1 MKVYKFLNKCIY
13 NKVRK
18 LIRKA
23 SHAGS
28 WYPKNHEDL
37 IRELEYCFS
46 ESEFGPGLLPETL
59 NQDTRSIIGGVSP
72 HAGYA
77 FSGRCAAYTYLN
89 LFKEKIPDTII
100 VLGTDH
106 VGYGK
111 VALLGDGAWET
122 PLGNLLIDEELSKK
136 ILDTSDII
144 VEDRSAFTG
153 FMEQEH
159 NIEIQLPFIKYCAK
173 EKDVK
178 IVTIKIGARKGY
190 EVYEQISA
198 DISSVI
204 KSSNK
209 DIVIVA
215 SSDMSHK
222 NITNK
227 QQLEDFKK
235 VDKDV
240 IDAFV
245 ALDPKKTLSNA
256 LKTTVCG
263 AQTITTMML
272 TCMKLDATKGEM
284 LKYYTSSDIRGE
296 FGYCVGYLSGIIY
309 KMI

>member
-1 MKVYKFLNKCIY
+1 M
-13 NKVRK
+13 RK
-18 LIRKA
+18 LGIRKA

-28 WYPKNHEDL
+28 WYPKNREDL
-37 IRELEYCFS
+37 IRDLEYNFS

-59 NQDTRSIIGGVSP
+59 NLDTRTIIGGVSP

-89 LFKEKIPDTII
+89 LFKEKIPDTVI

-122 PLGNLLIDEELSKK
+122 PLGNLLIDDELSKK
-136 ILDTSDII
+136 ILDTSDIV

-173 EKDVK
+173 KKDVK
-178 IVTIKIGARKGY
+178 IVTLKIGIRRDYAVFEKIASD
-190 EVYEQISA
+190 ISA
-198 DISSVI
+198 SI
-204 KSSNK
+204 KALNK
-209 DIVIVA
+209 DVVIVA

-222 NITNK
+222 EVFDTN
-227 QQLEDFKK
+227 QLNEFKK
-235 VDKDV
+235 FDQDV

-245 ALDPKKTLSNA
+245 KLNPKETLSA
-256 LKTTVCG
+256 ASKTTVCG
-263 AQTITTMML
+263 AQTITTLML
-272 TCMKLDATKGEM
+272 ICEKLNATKGEL
-284 LKYYTSSDIRGE
+284 LKYYTSSDIKGGY
-296 FGYCVGYLSGIIY
+296 GYCVGYFSGIIV
-309 KMI
+309 K

>member
-1 MKVYKFLNKCIY
+1 
-13 NKVRK
+13 
-18 LIRKA
+18 
-23 SHAGS
+23 
-28 WYPKNHEDL
+28 PKKPEDL
-37 IRELEYCFS
+37 IRDLEYCFS
-46 ESEFGPGLLPETL
+46 DSEFGPGVLPETL
-59 NQDTRSIIGGVSP
+59 NQDTRTIIGGVSP

-77 FSGRCAAYTYLN
+77 FSGRCAAHTYLN

-106 VGYGK
+106 VGYDK
-111 VALLGDGAWET
+111 VALLADGQWET
-122 PLGNLLIDEELSKK
+122 PIGNLQIDSDIAKR
-136 ILDTSDII
+136 ILDKSDII

-159 NIEIQLPFIKYCAK
+159 NIEIQLPFIKYCSKGK
-173 EKDVK
+173 EVKLITLKVGTRKD
-178 IVTIKIGARKGY
+178 Y
-190 EVYEQISA
+190 ETYEQISN

-222 NITNK
+222 NISNE
-227 QQLEDFKK
+227 QQLFDFKK
-235 VDKDV
+235 VDQEV

-245 ALDPKKTLSNA
+245 ALDPKKTLSKA

-263 AQTITTMML
+263 SQTITTLML
-272 TCMKLDATKGEM
+272 TCMKLDAKKGNL

-296 FGYCVGYLSGIIY
+296 YGYCVGYFSGIIN

>member
-1 MKVYKFLNKCIY
+1 M
-13 NKVRK
+13 RK
-18 LIRKA
+18 LGIRKA

-28 WYPKNHEDL
+28 WYPKNREDL
-37 IRELEYCFS
+37 IRDLEYNFS

-59 NQDTRSIIGGVSP
+59 NLDTRTIIGGVSP

-89 LFKEKIPDTII
+89 LFKEKIPDTVI

-122 PLGNLLIDEELSKK
+122 PLGNLLIDDELSKK

-144 VEDRSAFTG
+144 VEDLSAFTG

-178 IVTIKIGARKGY
+178 IVTLKIGIRRDYAVFEKIASD
-190 EVYEQISA
+190 ISA
-198 DISSVI
+198 SI
-204 KSSNK
+204 KALNK

-222 NITNK
+222 EVFDTN
-227 QQLEDFKK
+227 QLNEFKK
-235 VDKDV
+235 FDQDV

-245 ALDPKKTLSNA
+245 KLDPKKTLSA
-256 LKTTVCG
+256 ASKTTVCG
-263 AQTITTMML
+263 AQTITTLML
-272 TCMKLDATKGEM
+272 ICEKLNATKGEL
-284 LKYYTSSDIRGE
+284 LKYYTSSDIKGGN
-296 FGYCVGYLSGIIY
+296 GYCVGYFSGIMV
-309 KMI
+309 K

>member
-1 MKVYKFLNKCIY
+1 LG
-13 NKVRK
+13 
-18 LIRKA
+18 IRKA

-28 WYPKNHEDL
+28 WYPKNREDL
-37 IRELEYCFS
+37 IRDLDYSFS

-59 NQDTRSIIGGVSP
+59 NQDTRTIIGGVSP

-77 FSGRCAAYTYLN
+77 YSGRCAAYTYLN

-122 PLGNLLIDEELSKK
+122 PLGNLLIDDELSKK

-178 IVTIKIGARKGY
+178 IVTLKIGIRRDYSVFEKIASD
-190 EVYEQISA
+190 ISA
-198 DISSVI
+198 SI
-204 KSSNK
+204 KAVNK

-222 NITNK
+222 EVFDTN
-227 QQLEDFKK
+227 QLREFKK
-235 VDKDV
+235 FDQDV

-245 ALDPKKTLSNA
+245 ELNPKKTLSA
-256 LKTTVCG
+256 ASKTTVCG
-263 AQTITTMML
+263 AQTITTLML
-272 TCMKLDATKGEM
+272 ICEKLNATKGEL
-284 LKYYTSSDIRGE
+284 LKYYTSSDIKGGY
-296 FGYCVGYLSGIIY
+296 GYCVGYFSGIMV
-309 KMI
+309 K

>member
-1 MKVYKFLNKCIY
+1 MRKLG
-13 NKVRK
+13 VRK
-18 LIRKA
+18 LRKA
-23 SHAGS
+23 THAGS
-28 WYPKNHEDL
+28 WYPKNREDL
-37 IRELEYCFS
+37 IRDLEYSFS

-59 NQDTRSIIGGVSP
+59 NQDTRTIIGGVSP

-77 FSGRCAAYTYLN
+77 YSGRCAAYTYLN

-111 VALLGDGAWET
+111 VALLEDGAWET
-122 PLGNLLIDEELSKK
+122 PLGNLLIDNELSKK
-136 ILDTSDII
+136 ILDTSDNI

-178 IVTIKIGARKGY
+178 IVTIKIGIRRDYSVFEKIASD
-190 EVYEQISA
+190 ISA
-198 DISSVI
+198 SI
-204 KSSNK
+204 KAVNK
-209 DIVIVA
+209 DIIIVA

-222 NITNK
+222 EVFDTN
-227 QQLEDFKK
+227 QLSEFKK
-235 VDKDV
+235 FDQDV

-245 ALDPKKTLSNA
+245 ELNPKKTLSAA

-263 AQTITTMML
+263 AQTITTLML
-272 TCMKLDATKGEM
+272 ICEKLNATKGEL
-284 LKYYTSSDIRGE
+284 LKYYTSSDIKGGY
-296 FGYCVGYLSGIIY
+296 GYCVGYFSGIIR
-309 KMI
+309 K

>member
-1 MKVYKFLNKCIY
+1 M
-13 NKVRK
+13 RK
-18 LIRKA
+18 LGIRKA

-28 WYPKNHEDL
+28 WYPKNREDL
-37 IRELEYCFS
+37 IRDLEYNFS

-59 NQDTRSIIGGVSP
+59 NLDTRTIIGGVSP

-89 LFKEKIPDTII
+89 LFKEKIPDTVI

-122 PLGNLLIDEELSKK
+122 PLGNLLIDDELSKK

-178 IVTIKIGARKGY
+178 IVTLKIGIRRDYAVFEKIASD
-190 EVYEQISA
+190 ISA
-198 DISSVI
+198 SI
-204 KSSNK
+204 KALNK
-209 DIVIVA
+209 DVVIVA

-222 NITNK
+222 EVFDKN
-227 QQLEDFKK
+227 QLNEFKK
-235 VDKDV
+235 FDQDV
-240 IDAFV
+240 IDAFIEFN
-245 ALDPKKTLSNA
+245 PNKTLSA
-256 LKTTVCG
+256 ASKTTVCG
-263 AQTITTMML
+263 AQTITTLML
-272 TCMKLDATKGEM
+272 ICEKLNATKGEL
-284 LKYYTSSDIRGE
+284 LKYYTSSDIKGGN
-296 FGYCVGYLSGIIY
+296 GYCVGYFSGIMV
-309 KMI
+309 K

>member
-1 MKVYKFLNKCIY
+1 M
-13 NKVRK
+13 RK
-18 LIRKA
+18 LGIRKA

-28 WYPKNHEDL
+28 WYPKNREDL
-37 IRELEYCFS
+37 IRDLEYNFS

-59 NQDTRSIIGGVSP
+59 NLDTRTIIGGVSP

-89 LFKEKIPDTII
+89 LFKEKIPDTVI

-111 VALLGDGAWET
+111 VALLEDGAWET
-122 PLGNLLIDEELSKK
+122 PLGNLQIDDELSKK

-178 IVTIKIGARKGY
+178 IVTLKIGIRRDFSVFEKIA
-190 EVYEQISA
+190 S
-198 DISSVI
+198 DITASI
-204 KSSNK
+204 KALNK

-222 NITNK
+222 EVFDTN
-227 QQLEDFKK
+227 QLSEFKK
-235 VDKDV
+235 FDQDV

-245 ALDPKKTLSNA
+245 KLDPKKTLSA
-256 LKTTVCG
+256 ASKTTVCG
-263 AQTITTMML
+263 AQTITTLML
-272 TCMKLDATKGEM
+272 ICEKLNATKGEL
-284 LKYYTSSDIRGE
+284 LKYYTSSDIKGGY
-296 FGYCVGYLSGIIY
+296 GYCVGYFSGIMV
-309 KMI
+309 K

>member
-1 MKVYKFLNKCIY
+1 M
-13 NKVRK
+13 

-28 WYPKNHEDL
+28 WYPKNREDL
-37 IRELEYCFS
+37 IRDLEFNFS

-59 NQDTRSIIGGVSP
+59 NLDTRTMIGGVSP

-89 LFKEKIPDTII
+89 LFKEKIPDTVI

-122 PLGNLLIDEELSKK
+122 PLGNLLIDNKLSNK

-178 IVTIKIGARKGY
+178 IVTIKIGIRRDYDVFEKIASD
-190 EVYEQISA
+190 ISA
-198 DISSVI
+198 SI
-204 KSSNK
+204 KMINK
-209 DIVIVA
+209 DVVIVA

-222 NITNK
+222 EVFDTD
-227 QQLEDFKK
+227 QLNEFKK
-235 VDKDV
+235 FDQDV
-240 IDAFV
+240 IDAFIE
-245 ALDPKKTLSNA
+245 LNPKKTLSA
-256 LKTTVCG
+256 ASKTTVCG
-263 AQTITTMML
+263 AQTITTLML
-272 TCMKLDATKGEM
+272 ICEKLNATKGEL
-284 LKYYTSSDIRGE
+284 LKYYTSSDIKGGY
-296 FGYCVGYLSGIIY
+296 GYCVGYFSGIIQ
-309 KMI
+309 K

>member
-1 MKVYKFLNKCIY
+1 MRNLGT
-13 NKVRK
+13 
-18 LIRKA
+18 RKA

-28 WYPKNHEDL
+28 WYPKKPEDL
-37 IRELEYCFS
+37 IRDLEYCFS
-46 ESEFGPGLLPETL
+46 DSEFGPGVLPETL
-59 NQDTRSIIGGVSP
+59 NQDTRTIIGGVSP

-77 FSGRCAAYTYLN
+77 FSGRCAAHTYLN

-106 VGYGK
+106 VGYDK
-111 VALLGDGAWET
+111 VALLADGQWET
-122 PLGNLLIDEELSKK
+122 PIGNLQIDSDIAKR
-136 ILDTSDII
+136 ILDKSDII

-159 NIEIQLPFIKYCAK
+159 NIEIQLPFIKYCSKGK
-173 EKDVK
+173 EVKLITLKVGTRKD
-178 IVTIKIGARKGY
+178 Y
-190 EVYEQISA
+190 ETYEQISN

-222 NITNK
+222 NISNE
-227 QQLEDFKK
+227 QQLFDFKK
-235 VDKDV
+235 VDQEV

-245 ALDPKKTLSNA
+245 ALDPKKTLSKA

-263 AQTITTMML
+263 SQTITTLML
-272 TCMKLDATKGEM
+272 TCMKLDAIKGNL

-296 FGYCVGYLSGIIY
+296 YGYCVGYFSGIIN